1 MKNRILSLILSLAI
15 FTLMLPEVVST
26 AIPGNDGTFF
36 YEMTTEFSS
45 TGAYEAI
52 IWGYWGKEERVVIPE
67 RLGNCQVIAVRTLR
81 NNNNEIGDKAYDKTM
96 NESVKTVVI
105 PKTVRY
111 LDGKMKA
118 GNIENIV
125 FAPRTDYYSSLEI
138 KYNAEELKNWD
149 VSLNYTSDKDT
160 GAEEKTVADD
170 LSKNVFAGK
179 CKSSTIYYKT
189 GDFTYR
195 LSSKDA
201 TVVASDEK
209 ESRIE
214 VPETINDTS
223 GKTLPVV
230 GIKSVSY
237 NLSYKEDA
245 GFVRT
250 ETVII
255 SDYIKYLSGHA
266 RSGKVES
273 FVFRPRTDDIEIS
286 AGTEGKFKESNI
298 YLHYINDKEKA
309 MAETLKSKF
318 AVTDF
323 SCTVEVHP
331 YMRNNT
337 PCTEVGKYICSTDR
351 KACAVIEFGDAPT
364 EEHEITYSLDN
375 NSNNAK
381 IIAKCKKEY
390 CKTEV
395 SHLTLKAPGELTG
408 GSYIVVWDGAPK
420 TATFDN
426 LEAFNTATGKNI
438 TVNDIS
444 YYKKNEGN
452 GTQIALKDPINEG
465 KYVAKFTVEGVTAE
479 VSFEITKI
487 VLPST
492 GGIGTGLFTAVGVI
506 LMGVAGVLFLILK
519 KKK

>member
-15 FTLMLPEVVST
+15 FTLILPEVVST
-26 AIPGNDGTFF
+26 AYTGNDGKFF
-36 YEMTTEFSS
+36 YELTSEFSG
-45 TGAYEAI
+45 GALEAV
-52 IWGYWGKEERVVIPE
+52 IWGYWGSEERVVIPL
-67 RLGNCQVIAVRTLR
+67 RIDGKYTVRAIRTLR
-81 NNNNEIGDKAYDKTM
+81 YNSGETGDTAYDKTM
-96 NESVKTVVI
+96 NANVKTVVI
-105 PKTVRY
+105 PKGVKY

-125 FAPRTDYYSSLEI
+125 FVPRTTDYSSLEI

-149 VSLNYTSDKDT
+149 VSLNYTS
-160 GAEEKTVADD
+160 AEEKNVAES
-170 LSKNVFAGK
+170 LSTNVFAGK
-179 CKSSTIYYKT
+179 CKSSGVYYKT

-195 LSSKDA
+195 LSTANA

-245 GFVRT
+245 SSVRT
-250 ETVII
+250 KTVII
-255 SDYIKYLSGHA
+255 SDYIKYLSGYAH
-266 RSGKVES
+266 SGEVES

-286 AGTEGKFKESNI
+286 AGTEGKFKGSKI
-298 YLHYINDKEKA
+298 YLHYINDEEEA
-309 MAETLKSKF
+309 IAETLESKF
-318 AVTDF
+318 AAADF
-323 SCTVEVHP
+323 SCTVEVHSCI
-331 YMRNNT
+331 RNK
-337 PCTEVGKYICSTDR
+337 PCTEAGKYICSTDCE
-351 KACAVIEFGDAPT
+351 ACAGIEFGDAPT

-375 NSNNAK
+375 SNSAR
-381 IIAKCKKEY
+381 IIAKCKKEGD
-390 CKTEV
+390 KTEV

-420 TATFDN
+420 PATFDN
-426 LEAFNTATGKNI
+426 LEAFNSATKNSF
-438 TVNDIS
+438 TVDNIS
-444 YYKKNEGN
+444 YYRRGETQSLGSAPRNEG
-452 GTQIALKDPINEG
+452 E
-465 KYVAKFTVEGVTAE
+465 YVAKFTVEGITAE

-487 VLPST
+487 VIPST
-492 GGIGTGLFTAVGVI
+492 GGIGTGLFTAAGVI

>member
-26 AIPGNDGTFF
+26 AHSYIDDDRKFF
-36 YEMTTEFSS
+36 FVVTDEFSG
-45 TGAYEAI
+45 GALEAV
-52 IWGYWGKEERVVIPE
+52 IWGYYGKEERVVIPE
-67 RLGNCQVIAVRTLR
+67 KVKEFTVIAVRTLR
-81 NNNNEIGDKAYDKTM
+81 DNVSANEGVAYGETM
-96 NESVKTVVI
+96 NENVKTVVI

-125 FAPRTDYYSSLEI
+125 FAPRTSSLEI

-149 VSLNYTSDKDT
+149 VSLNYTS
-160 GAEEKTVADD
+160 AAEKTVADD

-179 CKSSTIYYKT
+179 CKSSTVYYKT

-245 GFVRT
+245 GSVRT
-250 ETVII
+250 KTVII
-255 SDYIKYLSGHA
+255 SDYIKYLSGYAH
-266 RSGKVES
+266 SGEVES

-286 AGTEGKFKESNI
+286 AGTEGKFKGSKI
-298 YLHYINDKEKA
+298 YLHYINGEEKA
-309 MAETLKSKF
+309 IAETLESKF
-318 AVTDF
+318 AAADF

-331 YMRNNT
+331 CIRNNT
-337 PCTEVGKYICSTDR
+337 PCAEVGKYICSTDCE
-351 KACAVIEFGDAPT
+351 ACTGIEFGDAPT
-364 EEHEITYSLDN
+364 EEHDITYSLDS
-375 NSNNAK
+375 SNNAK
-381 IIAKCKKEY
+381 IIAKCKKEGD
-390 CKTEV
+390 KTEV

>member
-26 AIPGNDGTFF
+26 AITFTGDNGKFF
-36 YEMTTEFSS
+36 YEVTDEFSG
-45 TGAYEAI
+45 GALEAV
-52 IWGYWGKEERVVIPE
+52 IWGYWGSEERVVIPLRIDE
-67 RLGNCQVIAVRTLR
+67 KYTVRAVRTLR
-81 NNNNEIGDKAYDKTM
+81 VNSDETGDAAYDKTM
-96 NESVKTVVI
+96 NANVKTVVI
-105 PKTVRY
+105 PKGVKY

-125 FAPRTDYYSSLEI
+125 FAPRNDDDSSLEI

-149 VSLNYTSDKDT
+149 VSLNYTS
-160 GAEEKTVADD
+160 AEEKTVAES
-170 LSKNVFAGK
+170 LSTNVFAGK
-179 CKSSTIYYKT
+179 CKSSGVYYKT

-195 LSSKDA
+195 LYTANA

-237 NLSYKEDA
+237 DLSYEEDVGYKDGKA
-245 GFVRT
+245 IRT
-250 ETVII
+250 ETIII
-255 SDYIKYLSGHA
+255 SDYIKFLSGYAH
-266 RSGKVES
+266 SGGVNN
-273 FVFRPRTDDIEIS
+273 FVFRPRTDNIEIS
-286 AGTEGKFKESNI
+286 ANTNGNFKGSNV
-298 YLHYINDKEKA
+298 YLHHIKDEEKA

-318 AVTDF
+318 AAADF
-323 SCTVEVHP
+323 SCTVGVHP
-331 YMRNNT
+331 CIRNK
-337 PCTEVGKYICSTDR
+337 PCTEEGNYICSTDYE
-351 KACAVIEFGDAPT
+351 ACAGINFGDAPV
-364 EEHEITYSLDN
+364 EDHDITYSLDS
-375 NSNNAK
+375 SNNAK
-381 IIAKCKKEY
+381 IIAKCKKEGD
-390 CKTEV
+390 KTEV

-420 TATFDN
+420 SATFDN
-426 LEAFNTATGKNI
+426 LEVFNSATKNSF
-438 TVNDIS
+438 TVDNIS
-444 YYKKNEGN
+444 YYKKGETQSLGSAPRNEG
-452 GTQIALKDPINEG
+452 E
-465 KYVAKFTVEGVTAE
+465 YVAKFTVGEATAE

-492 GGIGTGLFTAVGVI
+492 GGIGTGLFTAVGLI